1 MQICLECGKETKNK
15 KFCSIECRS
24 KYITKHSKKQVSCE
38 ICGKI
43 FEVYKKSTKRF
54 CSNECR
60 KVNMQ
65 TDKYKAKMK
74 ESYRKTMQKKYGVDH
89 FFKTKE
95 FQIIAKKTK
104 KERYNDEN
112 YNNIDKIKETKKEKY
127 NDENYNNSN
136 KNKITKKERYDDE
149 NYNNRDKFKKT
160 MNEQYDGIGLQRDSV
175 LKASQ
180 KGLIK
185 KYGVNTSL
193 KNKEVRNKITDTIQ
207 RKYKNK
213 TYWGSDVQI
222 SKRHDKKLLNII
234 PILNELNII
243 LLSEYNGTKYTNNN
257 ISHYKMYNFKCKKC
271 NTNYISHFANGNIP
285 LCPTCNYIPYTKSKI
300 EDELFL
306 YLNSLN
312 INDVIER
319 NKKTILNKKELDFYF
334 PKLKIAIELNGNYWH
349 SELSGNKS
357 KNYHLNKTI
366 ECENL
371 GIQLIHI
378 FEDEWM
384 FKKEIVK
391 NRLKHILNINNNS
404 IYARNCIIK
413 EIDIKSKNNFLNT
426 YHLQGADKSKIKLG
440 IFNLNE
446 LIGVMTFGKPR
457 IALGYK
463 NNENNT
469 YELIRFVT
477 NKRIIGGASKLL
489 SYFTKNHKPNKI
501 ITYADRRWSKGNL
514 YEKIGFKK
522 VSDGVPN
529 YWYINKKN
537 YLTRFYR
544 FNFRKNVLNEK
555 LDKFNQNLTEW
566 ENMQL
571 NDYDRIW
578 DCGSLKY
585 EMIL

>member
-1 MQICLECGKETKNK
+1 M
-15 KFCSIECRS
+15 
-24 KYITKHSKKQVSCE
+24 
-38 ICGKI
+38 
-43 FEVYKKSTKRF
+43 
-54 CSNECR
+54 
-60 KVNMQ
+60 
-65 TDKYKAKMK
+65 
-74 ESYRKTMQKKYGVDH
+74 
-89 FFKTKE
+89 
-95 FQIIAKKTK
+95 
-104 KERYNDEN
+104 
-112 YNNIDKIKETKKEKY
+112 
-127 NDENYNNSN
+127 
-136 KNKITKKERYDDE
+136 
-149 NYNNRDKFKKT
+149 
-160 MNEQYDGIGLQRDSV
+160 
-175 LKASQ
+175 
-180 KGLIK
+180 
-185 KYGVNTSL
+185 
-193 KNKEVRNKITDTIQ
+193 
-207 RKYKNK
+207 
-213 TYWGSDVQI
+213 
-222 SKRHDKKLLNII
+222 
-234 PILNELNII
+234 
-243 LLSEYNGTKYTNNN
+243 
-257 ISHYKMYNFKCKKC
+257 
-271 NTNYISHFANGNIP
+271 
-285 LCPTCNYIPYTKSKI
+285 
-300 EDELFL
+300 

-319 NKKTILNKKELDFYF
+319 NKRTILNKKELDFYF